1 MLLSDAI
8 QAYTHDRRSKGIAPT
23 TRRNETHVLR
33 LFLADVGNI
42 QVRQLRPQHA
52 DIFWANRSGW
62 APGTLN
68 RARHTLSTFFSWLR
82 DRGYMNRDNDPLA
95 GTKGFKVP
103 ARSRIII
110 PQGEFQTVLDG
121 RPTAR
126 SRITFAIGL
135 YMFLRISETEG
146 LRWQDI
152 DLEDGVAEIY
162 RQKTGTIDMLPICEE
177 LVRELRRWKMTYAAE
192 LGEQPRPEWFVV
204 PGSTPPRGHGIKGV
218 KGFITHNQRYFLPTK
233 RADLA
238 KVIARGLR
246 EAGYYIPY
254 EGGHTL
260 RRSGATA
267 LYNQLT
273 HVGHDRAIR
282 ICQAMLG
289 HSSVQTT
296 EVYLRLDLDRKV
308 RNDLL
313 AGRPMFPT
321 EDAGVVLHLGGNVS
335 GTEDSRVV

>member
-1 MLLSDAI
+1 MLLSDAV
-8 QAYTHDRRSKGIAPT
+8 QAFCHDRRSKGIAPA
-23 TRRNETHVLR
+23 TRKNESQVLR

-52 DIFWANRSGW
+52 DTFWGNRSGW

-68 RARHTLSTFFSWLR
+68 RARHTLSTFFSWCR
-82 DRGYMNRDNDPLA
+82 DRGYMGRDGDPLA
-95 GTKGFKVP
+95 GTRGFKVP
-103 ARSRIII
+103 TRSRIII
-110 PQGEFQTVLDG
+110 PQGQFESVLEG
-121 RPTAR
+121 RSTPR

-152 DLEDGVAEIY
+152 DLEGGVAEVF

-177 LVRELRRWKMTYAAE
+177 LVLELKRWRLTYAAE

-204 PGSTPPRGHGIKGV
+204 PGSTPPRGQGV
-218 KGFITHNQRYFLPTK
+218 KGTKGFGVHSERHFLPTK
-233 RADLA
+233 RAYLA

-246 EAGYYIPY
+246 EAGYYMPY

-289 HSSVQTT
+289 HASVRTT

-313 AGRPMFPT
+313 AGRPMFPMRT
-321 EDAGVVLHLGGNVS
+321 EGVVLHLEREIS
-335 GTEDSRVV
+335 GTQDGRVV